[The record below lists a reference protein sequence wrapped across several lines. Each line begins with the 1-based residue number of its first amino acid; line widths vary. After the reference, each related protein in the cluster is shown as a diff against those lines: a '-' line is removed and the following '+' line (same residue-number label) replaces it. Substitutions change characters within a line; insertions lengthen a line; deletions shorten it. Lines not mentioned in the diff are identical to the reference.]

1 MKLKIQ
7 SLGKISNASI
17 RLDGITAI
25 VGNNDAGKSTVGKA
39 LFTAIDA
46 FHDFDEETEKELQQS
61 LFFSVLSF
69 LMSNID
75 ALATQE
81 NGSLRPFT
89 DTLSKRLL
97 GLRGSPLC
105 FIHVSRHHLHDMDLQ
120 SGRSMKRQ

>member
-46 FHDFDEETEKELQQS
+46 FHDFD
-61 LFFSVLSF
+61 
-69 LMSNID
+69 
-75 ALATQE
+75 
-81 NGSLRPFT
+81 
-89 DTLSKRLL
+89 
-97 GLRGSPLC
+97 
-105 FIHVSRHHLHDMDLQ
+105 
-120 SGRSMKRQ
+120 